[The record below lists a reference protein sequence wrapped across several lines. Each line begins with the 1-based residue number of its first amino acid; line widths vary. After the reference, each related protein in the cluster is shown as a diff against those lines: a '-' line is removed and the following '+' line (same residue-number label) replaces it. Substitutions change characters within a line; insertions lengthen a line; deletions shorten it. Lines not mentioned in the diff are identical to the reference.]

1 MDRFAFLRAMLPA
14 RREDAGRSGTGGS
27 KLLFSGA
34 SCFFDEDG
42 RVLYFA
48 PTPQASARGLRRA
61 FAAASVAGCKEEKIA
76 YEYAL
81 SPTPQT
87 LTPETLSPTPHG
99 HRTTTARSL
108 RLHCSHRTQTR
119 RLRWRSL
126 TAASAFASVQRYPCL
141 IQNPK
146 PDP

>member
-48 PTPQASARGLRRA
+48 PTPQASGAHVGCAMHLPRGFGGGL
-61 FAAASVAGCKEEKIA
+61 
-76 YEYAL
+76 
-81 SPTPQT
+81 T
-87 LTPETLSPTPHG
+87 LHE
-99 HRTTTARSL
+99 RERE
-108 RLHCSHRTQTR
+108 
-119 RLRWRSL
+119 
-126 TAASAFASVQRYPCL
+126 
-141 IQNPK
+141 
-146 PDP
+146 